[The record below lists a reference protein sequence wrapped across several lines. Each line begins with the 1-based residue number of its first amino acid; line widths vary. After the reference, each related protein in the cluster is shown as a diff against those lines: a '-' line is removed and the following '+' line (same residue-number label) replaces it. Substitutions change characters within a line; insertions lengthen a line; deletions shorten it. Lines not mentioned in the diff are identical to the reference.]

1 MARRHSKAITAGAVG
16 AALATALAAA
26 LLAAPVTAQPRT
38 VAPDPARFAAP
49 SANRYFPLVPGSIAV
64 LRGVKDGE
72 RVVERAVVTDTTK
85 VIQGITATVVHD
97 VLRSHGV
104 IVEKTDDWY
113 AIDDL
118 GDVWYLGEATATY
131 DASGTVISTEGS
143 WEAGVDGAVAGI
155 IMPADPVPT
164 DAFRQEFYRGHAEDQ
179 AWIVERGGAV
189 TLPYGTLHHVLRSME
204 WTRLE
209 ADVVTTKLYAPG
221 FGIVKELDLSGGQE
235 VLELVR
241 YTPGA

>member
-16 AALATALAAA
+16 AVLATALAAA

-38 VAPDPARFAAP
+38 EAPDPARFAVP
-49 SANRYFPLVPGSIAV
+49 LANRYFPLVPGSIAV

-72 RVVERAVVTDTTK
+72 RVVERAVVTDATK

-97 VLRSHGV
+97 VLRGHGV
-104 IVEKTDDWY
+104 IVEETDDWY

-118 GDVWYLGEATATY
+118 GNVWYLGEATATY

-155 IMPADPVPT
+155 IMPADPAPT

-179 AWIVERGGAV
+179 AWVVERGGAV
-189 TLPYGTLHHVLRSME
+189 TLPYGTLHRVLRSME

>member
-1 MARRHSKAITAGAVG
+1 
-16 AALATALAAA
+16 
-26 LLAAPVTAQPRT
+26 
-38 VAPDPARFAAP
+38 
-49 SANRYFPLVPGSIAV
+49 
-64 LRGVKDGE
+64 
-72 RVVERAVVTDTTK
+72 VERAVVTDTTK